1 MKLLLGVLYGTLA
14 QVMTFLQLQGTV
26 KWQWLIENK
35 WLAIL
40 AGIPI
45 SFLYMNSAHN
55 IIEYFNGE
63 IWPGRLIGFAIGVI
77 IFTAMASIFFGET
90 ITAKTGVTLALS
102 VIILLVQIFWK

>member
-1 MKLLLGVLYGTLA
+1 
-14 QVMTFLQLQGTV
+14 
-26 KWQWLIENK
+26 
-35 WLAIL
+35 
-40 AGIPI
+40 
-45 SFLYMNSAHN
+45 MNSAHN

-77 IFTAMASIFFGET
+77 IFTAMASIFFGEA